1 MQGLSQYPSIAG
13 VTWGWVWGGG
23 LRGAWFLGSME
34 QSLFFPWGG
43 GGAGIGQRV
52 SGFLKVFRAERSV
65 RDLAALIPA
74 LSLCP
79 LVSQPLHLQDGESL
93 VVPSHKGPS
102 PWIEG
107 GQELAPKESCF

>member
-1 MQGLSQYPSIAG
+1 
-13 VTWGWVWGGG
+13 
-23 LRGAWFLGSME
+23 ME
-34 QSLFFPWGG
+34 QKFLFLLKGG
-43 GGAGIGQRV
+43 GGAGIGWRV
-52 SGFLKVFRAERSV
+52 SGLFEVLGAERSV

-79 LVSQPLHLQDGESL
+79 LVSQPLHLHDGESL

-107 GQELAPKESCF
+107 GQGLAPRESCF